1 MSTQSIN
8 LTLLGG
14 LHTAQDVHDLFGRLG
29 YPVAQPDAFTGDDLD
44 ALDLDPADRANV
56 VRAYIV
62 AQLHTH
68 TVYLYEVYDLRT
80 ARLRSLAWNV
90 LQRGT
95 GLLIVTTPAERGEY
109 REILFVDPRFAG
121 KPIKS
126 AVRVNKLK
134 VVTAEPTRHDLDTL
148 NAIHAHRRTG
158 QQVYDAQGA
167 AFNVT
172 TVTKRFY
179 EEYRGHYERA
189 KAAIQKANPGVRDF
203 YDADKLHAFTQRLL
217 GRLMFLYFLQRKGW
231 LGGRARFLTERYIAL
246 QRQHADEIHDGET
259 YYYYRDVLEPLFFRT
274 LNENRPGNITQW
286 EGIRIPYL
294 NGGLFDNTRDPAGPI
309 LIPDSLFD
317 PNDVTGL
324 LGFFNRYNFTIADD
338 TPLEQDVAVDPE
350 MLGKVFENLL
360 EERDRGQSGS
370 FYTPRSIVA
379 YMCQEAL
386 AGYLEEST
394 KDANG
399 ISIPRETTRAL
410 FDPDADAHLTPDQ
423 AARMNAA
430 LDTLTVLDPAVGSGS
445 FLIGMLNEILRL
457 RRAAYAALHPDVP
470 EPDAQTFANWK
481 EAIIR
486 DTLYGVDIKP
496 EAIEIAQ
503 LRLWLALIVDQTL
516 EQARPLPNLDYKL
529 MAGDSLIE
537 TLDGEPV
544 LTESAAAL
552 LGADVTSL
560 QPGLGLFETDRER
573 QKLDELRRAYFSAS
587 PKERKRLK
595 PDILNQERRII
606 ATALREKAEAQEQII
621 NQIGK
626 LAAGMGGKLKTS
638 NERKLKAATEKLARL
653 TALQEALDKPDY
665 APPFFLYRLHFS
677 EVFEKK
683 GGFDIVVANPPY
695 VRGELLGAVKDEFK
709 VTPIYQDVY
718 AGTADLY
725 VYFYARGYHL
735 LRPGGQLAYITSNKY
750 LRANYGRGLRKF
762 LAEKL
767 TLRALIDF
775 GDLPVFEAA
784 AYPCIVIGEKALTP
798 GPSPSGRVALT
809 PGPSPSGRVALTPG
823 PSPSGRGEGE
833 LAPNSPPSGRGE
845 GELVANFSFTG
856 EGIEM
861 QRGERPPQDEGA
873 EARDTARYRE
883 MASRTMV
890 QIARDLRQRETSAEE
905 VLWECLRD
913 RRLANLKFRRQ
924 HPVAQT
930 AYVVDFFCYEYRLA
944 IELDGAVHAQQVEAD
959 RARQQAL
966 EALGLRVLR
975 FPNEMVFRDLTS
987 VLTTILQTALTSPLA
1002 PLPEAKEP
1010 GTHLASPLPEGEG
1023 SGVRA
1028 ILPEGEGSGVRAIL
1042 PEGEGSGVRAIL
1054 PEREGSGVRA
1064 ILPEG
1069 EGSGVMAILPEGEGS
1084 GVRAILPEGEGS
1096 GVRAISI
1103 TRMDDLENLPA
1114 ALANGVTLRQADLGE
1129 GEWQISDAATQRVF
1143 AKIKAAG
1150 VPLGEYV
1157 GGKIYY
1163 GIKTGLN
1170 EAFVIDAAKRAELI
1184 AADPKSAEI
1193 IKPWLRGRDI
1203 KRWRVEWSGLY
1214 LIAVQNSGDADANNA
1229 WANAKT
1235 ESEARAI
1242 FKATYPA
1249 VHDHLT
1255 QYEDALRVRQDQGR
1269 WWWELRACAYYT
1281 EFEKPKIVF
1290 PDIAP
1295 LPQFAFDTM
1304 NAYLGNTAYIIPI
1317 DDQALLAYLNSP
1329 VTHYFYSNLST
1340 QIRGGYFR
1348 FIHQYVS
1355 QLPIPTP
1362 PAELRERIAALARA
1376 CQEAALTPGPSPR
1389 GEGSKA
1395 WGVGG
1400 GPGMKAASANA
1411 QHLSAGKP
1419 GVSISSP
1426 LPEAKEPGTYLP
1438 PPLPEGEGP
1447 GVRAILPEGEG
1458 SGVRATSP
1466 EGEGPGVRATSP
1478 ERQRPGVSIS
1488 SPLPEAKEPGTYLP
1502 PPLPEGEGPGVRALE
1517 AELNALVY
1525 QAYGLDEDDIRVIE
1539 SAVGGK
1545 REVESTA
1552 EADESEERS

>member
-1 MSTQSIN
+1 MSMQSIS
-8 LTLLGG
+8 LTLLGA
-14 LHTAQDVHDLFGRLG
+14 LHTAQDMHDLFRQLG
-29 YPVAQPDAFTGDDLD
+29 YPVETPDAFIGDDLD
-44 ALDLDPADRANV
+44 ALELDPADRANV

-62 AQLHTH
+62 ARLHMH
-68 TVYLYEVYDLRT
+68 TVYLYEVHDLRT
-80 ARLRSLAWNV
+80 TRLRSLAWNI

-121 KPIKS
+121 RPIKS
-126 AVRVNKLK
+126 AVRVNKLR

-158 QQVYDAQGA
+158 QQVYDAQGE

-179 EEYRGHYERA
+179 DQYHEHYERA

-231 LGGRARFLTERYIAL
+231 LGGRARFLTERYTAL
-246 QRQHADEIHDGET
+246 QRQHAGATHDGET
-259 YYYYRDVLEPLFFRT
+259 YYYYREVLEPLFFRT
-274 LNENRPGNITQW
+274 LNTKRPGDITQW

-294 NGGLFDNTRDPAGPI
+294 NGGLFDESRDPPGPI

-317 PNDVTGL
+317 PNDVNGL

-360 EERDRGQSGS
+360 EERERGQSGS
-370 FYTPRSIVA
+370 FYTPRSIVS

-386 AGYLEEST
+386 AGYLEESA

-410 FDPDADAHLTPDQ
+410 FDPDADARLTPDQ
-423 AARMNAA
+423 AIRMNAA

-445 FLIGMLNEILRL
+445 FLIGMMNEILRL
-457 RRAAYAALHPDVP
+457 RLACHDALTPKSPLPQHVGVRAELPSPREGVREGSGVRAELITA
-470 EPDAQTFANWK
+470 WK

-552 LGADVTSL
+552 LGADVTPV

-573 QKLDELRRAYFSAS
+573 RKLDELRRAYFSAA
-587 PKERKRLK
+587 PEERKRLK
-595 PDILNQERRII
+595 PDILHQERRII
-606 ATALREKAEAQEQII
+606 ATALREKAEAQQQTI
-621 NQIGK
+621 NQIGR
-626 LAAGMGGKLKTS
+626 LAAQTGGKLKTS
-638 NERKLKAATEKLARL
+638 DERRLKAAAEKLARL

-695 VRGELLGAVKDEFK
+695 VRGERLGAAKDEFK

-725 VYFYARGYHL
+725 VYFYARGWHL

-750 LRANYGRGLRKF
+750 LRANYGKGLRRF

-798 GPSPSGRVALT
+798 SPSPTGRGEKALT
-809 PGPSPSGRVALTPG
+809 PDISSIEEGLETQRTGR
-823 PSPSGRGEGE
+823 SSQGEGSDVR
-833 LAPNSPPSGRGE
+833 NE
-845 GELVANFSFTG
+845 G
-856 EGIEM
+856 
-861 QRGERPPQDEGA
+861 
-873 EARDTARYRE
+873 RYRE
-883 MASRTMV
+883 MASRALV
-890 QIARDLRQRETSAEE
+890 QIARDLRQRETSAEQ

-924 HPVAQT
+924 HPVPQT
-930 AYVVDFFCYEYRLA
+930 TYVVDFFCYEHRLVV
-944 IELDGAVHAQQVEAD
+944 ELDGEIHARQVEAD
-959 RARQQAL
+959 RVRQQAL

-975 FPNEMVFRDLTS
+975 FPNEMVFHDLTS
-987 VLTTILQTALTSPLA
+987 VLAAILQTALAS

-1010 GTHLASPLPEGEG
+1010 DTRLAPPLPEAKEPDTRLAPPLPEAKEPDTRLASPLPEGEG
-1023 SGVRA
+1023 LGVRA
-1028 ILPEGEGSGVRAIL
+1028 SSPEGEGLGVRA
-1042 PEGEGSGVRAIL
+1042 V
-1054 PEREGSGVRA
+1054 
-1064 ILPEG
+1064 
-1069 EGSGVMAILPEGEGS
+1069 
-1084 GVRAILPEGEGS
+1084 
-1096 GVRAISI
+1096 SI

-1129 GEWQISDAATQRVF
+1129 GEWRISDAATQRVF
-1143 AKIKAAG
+1143 AKLKAAG

-1157 GGKIYY
+1157 GGRIYR
-1163 GIKTGLN
+1163 GIVTGLN

-1203 KRWRVEWSGLY
+1203 KRWRVEPAGLY

-1269 WWWELRACAYYT
+1269 WWWELRACAYYA
-1281 EFEKPKIVF
+1281 EFEKPKITWGNLTTSPNFALDMSGCYVCAPANVIV
-1290 PDIAP
+1290 PDKN
-1295 LPQFAFDTM
+1295 
-1304 NAYLGNTAYIIPI
+1304 NAEYLLGV
-1317 DDQALLAYLNSP
+1317 LNSMVSAFFLNKTAAERQNGFFEYKP
-1329 VTHYFYSNLST
+1329 
-1340 QIRGGYFR
+1340 I
-1348 FIHQYVS
+1348 YVS

-1362 PAELRERIAALARA
+1362 PADLRERIAALARA
-1376 CQEAALTPGPSPR
+1376 CLEAALTPDASPTAAR
-1389 GEGSKA
+1389 REGSR
-1395 WGVGG
+1395 
-1400 GPGMKAASANA
+1400 
-1411 QHLSAGKP
+1411 L
-1419 GVSISSP
+1419 
-1426 LPEAKEPGTYLP
+1426 
-1438 PPLPEGEGP
+1438 
-1447 GVRAILPEGEG
+1447 
-1458 SGVRATSP
+1458 
-1466 EGEGPGVRATSP
+1466 
-1478 ERQRPGVSIS
+1478 
-1488 SPLPEAKEPGTYLP
+1488 
-1502 PPLPEGEGPGVRALE
+1502 RALE

-1525 QAYGLDEDDIRVIE
+1525 QAYGLDADDIRVIE
-1539 SAVGGK
+1539 SAVGG
-1545 REVESTA
+1545 ENGVESTA